1 MNTTTRLE
9 RDYMVTRLVNLTGV
23 SMGMARDYLESE
35 EWLISEAVLSLIV
48 DGVIEA
54 SPVIE

>member
-1 MNTTTRLE
+1 MNTTTQIEL
-9 RDYMVTRLVNLTGV
+9 DYLVTRLVNLTGV

-35 EWLISEAVLSLIV
+35 KWLISEAVFSMIV